1 MAELIDY
8 RRPTDAD
15 HDAVVQRI
23 DDWAGG
29 RNVRRLVARLWFRDF
44 TSTSWVATREDG
56 RLVGVA
62 IGFMSQDDPAQAML
76 HLVAVDPR
84 FRHRGIGSELVAR
97 FAGDARERRARTLR
111 TTAPADDRPTI
122 RFLETMGFQL
132 IDPPGGQ
139 HLYGMPAVA
148 DYDAPGDDRAEL
160 ERSLDAPEG
169 G

>member
-8 RRPTDAD
+8 RRPSDAD
-15 HDAVVQRI
+15 HDAIVKRI

-56 RLVGVA
+56 RVVGIS
-62 IGFMSQDDPAQAML
+62 IGYLSQDDPTVAML
-76 HLVAVDPR
+76 HFIAVDPR
-84 FRHRGIGSELVAR
+84 HRHRGIGSELIARVAR
-97 FAGDARERRARTLR
+97 DARERHARTLR

-122 RFLETMGFQL
+122 HFLASVGFQL
-132 IDPPGGQ
+132 LVPPDGQ

-148 DYDAPGDDRAEL
+148 DYDLSGDDRSEL